1 MIINWRSDEN
11 VVVVHDLLAGV
22 NNSLVEKFEPAEAP
36 MIRTTGIKQGMIK
49 Y

>member
-1 MIINWRSDEN
+1 MITNWRSDEN
-11 VVVVHDLLAGV
+11 VVAVHDLSAGV

-36 MIRTTGIKQGMIK
+36 IIRTTGIKQGMIK

>member
-1 MIINWRSDEN
+1 MIANRRTDEN
-11 VVVVHDLLAGV
+11 VVAVHDLLAEV